1 MKLNRNF
8 LILIFFGLNFIGLN
22 ALNLDPI
29 NYYPTDKDVKT
40 AILNL
45 MRDGIKKRKI
55 TYKMVCRNTRS
66 WEHPSNKQVNKVLM
80 NINI

>member
-22 ALNLDPI
+22 ALNLGPI

-45 MRDGIKKRKI
+45 MHDGVKRRKI
-55 TYKMVCRNTRS
+55 SYKMVC
-66 WEHPSNKQVNKVLM
+66 
-80 NINI
+80 